1 MPAAWQQ
8 AFLLYVQ
15 YFTVKDVMQFL
26 LITLKR
32 AGFGLVLLIAVLVL
46 NFVLMHLAPGDVAD
60 TIAQDAGGLDAE
72 VMAQIRKDYGLD
84 LPLWHQ
90 MMKYFFG
97 VARLDLG
104 YSFYYNQPVTTL
116 ILEKVPATL
125 LLVIS
130 AQIVAIFLGVMFG
143 VIAARKPNGITS
155 HFVTMLSLVGYAAP
169 VFWTG
174 IMLIILFASIV
185 PIFPIGNMVDVSI
198 EREGFAYIMDVLH
211 HLVLPTIALSSIF
224 LALYSRLARASMMD
238 VLGSD
243 YVRTAQAK
251 GLSEFQVVFKH
262 ALRNAL
268 LPVVTTAGLVFSGIV
283 SGAVLVESVF
293 SWPGLG
299 TLAIQAIVARDTPTI
314 LGILFFS
321 SLVVV
326 VANLVTDMVYRT
338 IDPRI
343 KTSEG
348 SQV

>member
-97 VARLDLG
+97 VVSLDLG

-198 EREGFAYIMDVLH
+198 EREGFAYMMDVLH